1 MSLTVKI
8 AVWGK
13 ADDPFCAGMLR
24 WLRQFP
30 PQSRGDKAA
39 MPAIAVLSPRLQ
51 RIPAAI
57 LPPRSAVIFWGD
69 SAVSADFAAAS
80 GALPLD
86 VGFSRRATLTFS
98 SMKEHS
104 AALSLQ
110 RAFCPLAGEMLE
122 PQEWLIRTDGAPD
135 AEVLLAAA
143 AVHLAAN
150 GTALR
155 HFFQNGSRCDGENS
169 LS

>member
-1 MSLTVKI
+1 MSLMVKI
-8 AVWGK
+8 AVWGSTQ
-13 ADDPFCAGMLR
+13 DPFCAGMLR

-51 RIPAAI
+51 RIPDAV
-57 LPPRSAVIFWGD
+57 LPPHSAVIFWGD
-69 SAVSADFAAAS
+69 SAVAADFAATS

-86 VGFSRRATLTFS
+86 VGFSHRATLTFS
-98 SMKEHS
+98 SMQEHS
-104 AALSLQ
+104 AVLSLQ

-122 PQEWLIRTDGAPD
+122 PQEWLIRTDKTPD
-135 AEVLLAAA
+135 AEVMLAAA

-150 GTALR
+150 GSMLR
-155 HFFQNGSRCDGENS
+155 YFSKNGSRCDGENS